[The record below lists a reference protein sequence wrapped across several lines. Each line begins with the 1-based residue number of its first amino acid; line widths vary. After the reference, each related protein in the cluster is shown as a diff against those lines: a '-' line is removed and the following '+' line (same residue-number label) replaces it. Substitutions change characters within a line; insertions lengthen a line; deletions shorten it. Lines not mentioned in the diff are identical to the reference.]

1 MRVQWFVGQ
10 LANRSSSGAM
20 AEHAMARRGPRNPGR
35 PDRILAE
42 AAAERS
48 ASIVAH
54 TPGTAQWPLC
64 LPACLTA
71 GRIHGE
77 FLRPLFVIADK
88 QAGAY
93 FADLSYA
100 PHKEEYWHRRGVYF
114 SQHRTTVGMA
124 CAQAVAPCAA
134 MLQCLGTRR
143 MARDEYDRDTSEMS
157 CAYKR
162 RMGKWCICLCMC

>member
-1 MRVQWFVGQ
+1 
-10 LANRSSSGAM
+10 
-20 AEHAMARRGPRNPGR
+20 MARRGPRNPGR